1 MYKLNSTTPF
11 ILLWT
16 ATVFPNC
23 QRPAAHQSRRDMS
36 GPVQGLEAFLD
47 PSSPLPYPPFPSS
60 PANPYEGVVGG
71 PLSDLTRSPPGASKG
86 VSACVVLKNTSHCSF
101 SVFLICTYTM
111 GLKPCQPLHTSP
123 YLLVNNEHS
132 PRHPETSKPI
142 PYFVQCSTIQ
152 HYRLLLPIESY
163 WSELDRVCPSSK
175 ACTQSTPVLRC

>member
-47 PSSPLPYPPFPSS
+47 PSSPLPYPPLPSS

-71 PLSDLTRSPPGASKG
+71 PLSDLTRSPPGGASR
-86 VSACVVLKNTSHCSF
+86 
-101 SVFLICTYTM
+101 
-111 GLKPCQPLHTSP
+111 P
-123 YLLVNNEHS
+123 YLLCVNSLGQALFHHS
-132 PRHPETSKPI
+132 IVVTFICSEGLLFCAAEGGRGGGGVIRRPVRHSVSQRNCC
-142 PYFVQCSTIQ
+142 YGGGLV
-152 HYRLLLPIESY
+152 
-163 WSELDRVCPSSK
+163 
-175 ACTQSTPVLRC
+175 